1 MVDPPYPLEYGTV
14 PRLLIRSTLNF
25 QEGTGML
32 YTVRTFFLWKRESC
46 LRLPSFLRFN
56 LFLLFCGSK

>member
-14 PRLLIRSTLNF
+14 PRLLIRSTLNS

-32 YTVRTFFLWKRESC
+32 YIVRTFFYENGIL
-46 LRLPSFLRFN
+46 LTFTQLPTF
-56 LFLLFCGSK
+56 